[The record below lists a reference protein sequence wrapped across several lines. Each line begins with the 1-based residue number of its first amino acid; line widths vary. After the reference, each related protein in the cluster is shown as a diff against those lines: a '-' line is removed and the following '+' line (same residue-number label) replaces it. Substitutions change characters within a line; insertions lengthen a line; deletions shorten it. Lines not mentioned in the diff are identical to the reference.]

1 MTKKSPVA
9 QRKTKKAVSKLQP
22 IRLSVRN
29 DFHEIRALVRELTK
43 VQERARKLGLFCND
57 RELLSCSRCGLEEDV
72 TCEGFLIVAKIIS
85 PGVDINVRFS
95 AVDEEKGL
103 YRCPGCGKEV
113 AVPEPDFP

>member
-72 TCEGFLIVAKIIS
+72 TVEGFLIVTNHPNRDADTGIRPPAGGEVK
-85 PGVDINVRFS
+85 DQ
-95 AVDEEKGL
+95 
-103 YRCPGCGKEV
+103 YRCPGCGKNV
-113 AVPEPDFP
+113 